1 MISASGKLSVK
12 TGHLSTGRC
21 QELLQTNYLIVG
33 FAFILLFLSNGFS
46 CIPLLEKLGEGKL
59 IVPYNFP

>member
-12 TGHLSTGRC
+12 TGHLSTRRC
-21 QELLQTNYLIVG
+21 QELLETNYLIVG
-33 FAFILLFLSNGFS
+33 FPFILLSLSNGFS
-46 CIPLLEKLGEGKL
+46 CIPLLEKLEEGKL